1 MPRKDGWKRRHW
13 KPGGLTQIVRVPPPP
28 SPPSSPGPVLCV
40 ACAPSWNG
48 EGKNAGAA
56 VPALVLRAD
65 EYACNPH
72 MVFLISLSPSIP
84 VSLRACIPRIHS
96 HVPFPSSFF
105 FVMLCEPVC
114 HRSILDLPRC
124 LPCLHSLFGY
134 DILNGRLLS
143 FFFLGRG
150 VKGVGAG
157 RWGGGGEG
165 S

>member
-1 MPRKDGWKRRHW
+1 M
-13 KPGGLTQIVRVPPPP
+13 
-28 SPPSSPGPVLCV
+28 

-65 EYACNPH
+65 ESACNPH

-84 VSLRACIPRIHS
+84 VSLRACIPCIHS
-96 HVPFPSSFF
+96 HVPFPCSFF
-105 FVMLCEPVC
+105 FVMLCEPIC

-134 DILNGRLLS
+134 DILNGRRLS
-143 FFFLGRG
+143 FFFPEKGR
-150 VKGVGAG
+150 
-157 RWGGGGEG
+157 GGGEG
-165 S
+165 QAGRGGGRQLTTYTNLSLKLQDLNIMSCHQILNCRPSRNTCL